1 MDRNQNLDMSSPEI
15 SFANTRIRK
24 FLEFIPSKINKPP
37 KNLDRGILAPVIS
50 SMEEPTSQ

>member
-24 FLEFIPSKINKPP
+24 FVEFFPSKINKPP